1 MVKPDK
7 QPSLDGPPTPS
18 ISESDRTI
26 PPSDSE
32 THGGQSS
39 EQTILPSESVA
50 HEPEAMDCPD
60 QTIPPFAASSA
71 ETNAEAFNDQ
81 TILPSVSTP
90 PVGSTSAVDTHHSNT
105 FGDYEIIQEIARGG
119 MGVVYKARQ
128 VSLNRTVALKK
139 ILSGQLAGE
148 EDLKRFQVEAEASA
162 QLDHVGIVPVYDFGQ
177 VDGQYFFSMGFVE
190 GDDLA
195 ERIRE
200 RPMEAEASAEMMIK
214 IAQAVGYANA
224 KGVIH
229 RDLKPSNVLLDGNN
243 DPKVTDF
250 GVAKQQGNDSEM
262 TAQGQILGTPSY
274 MPPEQAA
281 GQGDVVDQRADVYAL
296 GAILYALLTGRPP
309 FQAATAM
316 ETMIQVLDQDP
327 VPISQLNSTIPRDL
341 ETICLKC
348 LQKEPAKRY
357 ASAEALADD
366 LQRYLNDEPIVARPP
381 SKTEQLARWV
391 RKNKATAIATGVVA
405 ASLLVATIISISY
418 AFEAA
423 RQRDEAANQRD
434 TANLAKQEADDQ
446 RQIAQEKTQEAKKSA
461 DKAIQRANELQ
472 QISDFQANQLSSVN
486 PRQMGESIR
495 EMVIDRAQ
503 SARKRAGATTSEL
516 DQDMAT
522 LQSLLTGTD
531 FTGIALAVLDKQ
543 IFAGAIKE
551 LDNFETQPLVQ
562 ARLLQVVSDTLRK
575 LGLVEQAVEP
585 QVRALEI
592 RKQALLPSDPN
603 RLVSINN
610 YGVLLKER
618 GEYEAAELLLREALK
633 NRQMTLGESNSDT
646 LLSSKELCELL
657 MTQRRLIEAESTLRK
672 SLKVLQEKLGSNH
685 PETLNTM
692 SQLASVLQLANK
704 RKEAVALLRKALAN
718 CRALKGDNHIDT
730 HNAQLELGTLVIW
743 EEPEAAAEFETITRQ
758 IFKEHE
764 KKQSTKAN
772 LTCVKSLELMNECLM
787 MQMKLQEMFETGEK
801 LVARCRVA
809 FGNEHV
815 KTLDAMKSCA
825 SNGLLTENW
834 VRSENILKDVLTIER
849 PKLGGQNEQTL
860 STITLLAMVLANQN
874 KDKQAEDLYRE
885 AFDGFKA
892 LNQDVVAKTVGGE
905 LGALILKRG
914 DIVTA
919 EPLLL
924 AAWSLHKEM
933 EDLYYLEEGV
943 QVHVLKLFIA
953 KGDYD
958 AAESLQR
965 KVLEGLIREKCEAEQ
980 ITRAQEKLNQIIAA
994 RKAAVEEKN
1003 EDN

>member
-1 MVKPDK
+1 MSEAENKLKKDAKETPA
-7 QPSLDGPPTPS
+7 PPL

-32 THGGQSS
+32 THRGQSS
-39 EQTILPSESVA
+39 EQTIPPSESVA

-60 QTIPPFAASSA
+60 QTIPPSAASSA

-81 TILPSVSTP
+81 TILPSGSTP
-90 PVGSTSAVDTHHSNT
+90 SVDSTSAADAHHSNT

-177 VDGQYFFSMGFVE
+177 VDGQYYFSMGFVE

-200 RPMEAEASAEMMIK
+200 RPMEAEAAAAMMIK

-281 GQGDVVDQRADVYAL
+281 GQGDGVDQRADVYAL

-327 VPISQLNSTIPRDL
+327 VPISQLNSSIPRDL

-486 PRQMGESIR
+486 PRQMGEAIR

-503 SARKRAGATTSEL
+503 SARKRAGATSSEL

-562 ARLLQVVSDTLRK
+562 ARLLQVVSDTLRE

-610 YGVLLKER
+610 YGTLLKER

-646 LLSSKELCELL
+646 LLSSKDLGDLL
-657 MTQRRLIEAESTLRK
+657 MPQRRLIEAESTLRK

-692 SQLASVLQLANK
+692 SQLASVLQLANN

-743 EEPEAAAEFETITRQ
+743 EEPEAAAEFENITRQ

-787 MQMKLQEMFETGEK
+787 MQMKLQEMF
-801 LVARCRVA
+801 
-809 FGNEHV
+809 
-815 KTLDAMKSCA
+815 
-825 SNGLLTENW
+825 
-834 VRSENILKDVLTIER
+834 
-849 PKLGGQNEQTL
+849 
-860 STITLLAMVLANQN
+860 
-874 KDKQAEDLYRE
+874 
-885 AFDGFKA
+885 
-892 LNQDVVAKTVGGE
+892 
-905 LGALILKRG
+905 
-914 DIVTA
+914 
-919 EPLLL
+919 
-924 AAWSLHKEM
+924 
-933 EDLYYLEEGV
+933 
-943 QVHVLKLFIA
+943 
-953 KGDYD
+953 
-958 AAESLQR
+958 
-965 KVLEGLIREKCEAEQ
+965 
-980 ITRAQEKLNQIIAA
+980 
-994 RKAAVEEKN
+994 
-1003 EDN
+1003 